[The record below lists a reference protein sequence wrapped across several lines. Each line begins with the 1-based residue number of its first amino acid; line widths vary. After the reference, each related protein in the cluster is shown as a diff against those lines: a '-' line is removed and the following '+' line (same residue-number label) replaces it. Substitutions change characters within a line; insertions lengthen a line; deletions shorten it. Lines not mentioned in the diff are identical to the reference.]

1 MNSKIFIL
9 IFVVIF
15 TSLSS
20 QKIFNIKATLNTEN
34 NIFDV
39 SDSIR
44 RLLFIRCNG
53 NLMLP
58 EYGYYI
64 DVSKEDTEK
73 LKKKTIAYIPMN
85 GEEYDDLEKGIDE
98 GVLKLSDSLYYS
110 AATNSK
116 NFFRKIVIN
125 PSLKDTIYI
134 TDINNYLNMQNTK
147 EWIEMLDSKRKI
159 IVGDKICAETTTGG
173 YTFNS
178 YRKEKMCD
186 LAKKRLYYVNIL
198 FPETNIDWSKKQWE
212 FWYKNLIKSQ

>member
-9 IFVVIF
+9 PFVLIF
-15 TSLSS
+15 TSLFS
-20 QKIFNIKATLNTEN
+20 QKIFNIKATLNTEYN
-34 NIFDV
+34 VLDI

-58 EYGYYI
+58 EYGYHV
-64 DVSKEDTEK
+64 DLSKEDTEK
-73 LKKKTIAYIPMN
+73 LKRKNIMYIPMN
-85 GEEYDDLEKGIDE
+85 GEEYDDLVKGINEDI
-98 GVLKLSDSLYYS
+98 VQLSDSLYYS
-110 AATNSK
+110 ATTNSK
-116 NFFRKIVIN
+116 TFFN

-147 EWIEMLDSKRKI
+147 EWIEMLDSRRKI
-159 IVGDKICAETTTGG
+159 IVGDKIYAETATGA

-178 YRKEKMCD
+178 YSKEKMSD

-212 FWYKNLIKSQ
+212 SWYKNIIKSQ